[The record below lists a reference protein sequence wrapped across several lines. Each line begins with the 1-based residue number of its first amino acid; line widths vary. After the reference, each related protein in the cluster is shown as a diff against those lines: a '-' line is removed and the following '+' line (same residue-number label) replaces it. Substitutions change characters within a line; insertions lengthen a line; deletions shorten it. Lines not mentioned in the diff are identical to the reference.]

1 MTTYLISR
9 CIQSIYPWFT
19 LLTAWGCLVL
29 LFFNP
34 FTFILNFFLLRSI
47 YWLRRRYGLIL
58 RKYVW
63 DFQRKYVEDN
73 KRVKRVT
80 IVFGDEQD
88 SGDDIWHDW
97 RINKVVHMRNELY
110 LLFSIHSLRLS
121 YLSTSWF
128 LKNWRNE

>member
-1 MTTYLISR
+1 M
-9 CIQSIYPWFT
+9 
-19 LLTAWGCLVL
+19 LLSAWGCLVL

-88 SGDDIWHDW
+88 SGDDI
-97 RINKVVHMRNELY
+97 
-110 LLFSIHSLRLS
+110 
-121 YLSTSWF
+121 
-128 LKNWRNE
+128 